1 MKAVA
6 DASVLIGLSGI
17 GLLPLLKDRFPDGVL
32 VPPAVWREVVERGGS
47 RPGVKEIAEATWI
60 TALEPKDGEVVRLLR
75 INLDEGEAEAIALAH
90 EQHADAVLIDERDGR
105 QTAAEMGLQVLG
117 TVGLPIWAKRTGK
130 LAGNLREALTHL
142 QERSRFRISRTVY
155 EAALRTVGE

>member
-1 MKAVA
+1 VKAVA

-17 GLLPLLKDRFPDGVL
+17 GLLSLLNDKFPTGVL

-47 RPGVKEIAEATWI
+47 RPGVKEIAGARWVTVV
-60 TALEPKDGEVVRLLR
+60 EPKDREVVRLLR

-90 EQHADAVLIDERDGR
+90 EQHADAVLLDERDGR
-105 QTAAEMGLQVLG
+105 QTATEMGLPVLG
-117 TVGLPIWAKRTGK
+117 TVGLLIWGKRTGK
-130 LAGNLREALTHL
+130 LAGSLREALDRL
-142 QERSRFRISRTVY
+142 QERSRFRIGRTVY